1 MSINDRDLGIIGAGA
16 FLTVL
21 CLLINWPFVFRI
33 VIGLLILVVFMIV
46 ALMRVGPDRVTL
58 EEFMARRFRSSI
70 RPRRFSYRG
79 QGTGPAS
86 AAPQGVVFTQPA
98 SAADRSC
105 AGHDRDAR
113 SGGRAVRPG
122 FQADRI
128 CLGRGRGLSIGHGL
142 AGSDRPLFHLLAH
155 PGRHPGARPLDEL
168 PVQGSLGRSP

>member
-58 EEFMARRFRSSI
+58 EEFMGRRFRSSL

-79 QGTGPAS
+79 QGTGGAS
-86 AAPQGVVFTQPA
+86 ATPQGVVFTQPA
-98 SAADRSC
+98 SVLINPLPVNSAPKADRESVPVSRPIGF
-105 AGHDRDAR
+105 AWEEVGVYRLVTVWLGVIGLYFIYWLTQ
-113 SGGRAVRPG
+113 GGT
-122 FQADRI
+122 QE
-128 CLGRGRGLSIGHGL
+128 LGRWMS
-142 AGSDRPLFHLLAH
+142 SMFKVP
-155 PGRHPGARPLDEL
+155 
-168 PVQGSLGRSP
+168 